1 MAQAQS
7 VTSID
12 QSPEDER
19 KSRMI
24 RYTIAMV
31 VRVICLIVGMFVSGW
46 LMWICFAGAIF
57 LPYFAVIIANSQGGG
72 KKGQQA
78 TGVVIESKTIGA
90 SEFKIVDAAQGP
102 QSSKNFEA

>member
-57 LPYFAVIIANSQGGG
+57 LPYFAVIIANAQGGG

-78 TGVVIESKTIGA
+78 TSVLIESKTIEA
-90 SEFKIVDAAQGP
+90 SDFKIVDAAQGP
-102 QSSKNFEA
+102 QASKTFEG